1 MNLAKARYTL
11 LAVRGHLENLV
22 AQFVP
27 EWPASVASWREV
39 PFSHELTY
47 ELLETEKYAQMKS
60 TEGNGLCLDE
70 ASEAEQQVSPQPRA
84 SELSYNSYGSAAK
97 YFTSLSFALLF
108 GTHQGSDVSNTRR
121 SQPDGG
127 VSTS

>member
-11 LAVRGHLENLV
+11 LAARGHLENLA

-47 ELLETEKYAQMKS
+47 ELLETEKYAQMKN
-60 TEGNGLCLDE
+60 TEGNGLCLDK
-70 ASEAEQQVSPQPRA
+70 AREAEQQVSPQPRA
-84 SELSYNSYGSAAK
+84 SELSYNSYGSTVK
-97 YFTSLSFALLF
+97 YFTSLLCII
-108 GTHQGSDVSNTRR
+108 VWY
-121 SQPDGG
+121 
-127 VSTS
+127 TSGF